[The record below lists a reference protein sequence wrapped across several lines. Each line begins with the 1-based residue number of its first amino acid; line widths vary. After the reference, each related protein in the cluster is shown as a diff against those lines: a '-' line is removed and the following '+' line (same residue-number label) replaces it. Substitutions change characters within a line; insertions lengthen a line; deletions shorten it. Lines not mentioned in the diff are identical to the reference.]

1 VRKSAKDKA
10 PRAGVNAAF
19 CFAAKSRVAPA
30 SRLVEKDRERECANE
45 VSGRSQEPRST
56 PSARK

>member
-19 CFAAKSRVAPA
+19 CFAAKSRVAAA
-30 SRLVEKDRERECANE
+30 SIWEEKERE
-45 VSGRSQEPRST
+45 Q
-56 PSARK
+56 